1 MSNSTRSVTATR
13 VADQSVVS
21 AIVEAVAAAEGRPIR
36 SLPPLAHSI
45 NPDALTA
52 CIVDSNTDGHVAFDY
67 CDHRVVVHTDRTVTV
82 D

>member
-1 MSNSTRSVTATR
+1 MSNSTRSVTETHAG
-13 VADQSVVS
+13 DQSVVT
-21 AIVEAVAAAEGRPIR
+21 AVVQAVAAAEGRPTG

-52 CIVDSNTDGHVAFDY
+52 CIVDSNTDGYVAFDY
-67 CDHRVVVHTDRTVTV
+67 CGHRVVVHTDRTVTV